1 MINRHHSDMYLSSVA
16 TFSKCEQ
23 YRFMLR
29 REWNQNQPQIGFLML
44 NPSTAD
50 EKVNDPTIERCQRRA
65 INMGYGSLCIV
76 NLFPLR
82 STDPKGLTERDPYGD
97 RTEADGYILMAA
109 EFSDVL
115 ICAWGNHKAARER
128 AKEVTELLYR
138 HGFARK
144 MHCLGTNHDGSPKH
158 PLYVPYSAPLVRW
171 PALAEAA

>member
-1 MINRHHSDMYLSSVA
+1 MINRQHSDLNQVSIA
-16 TFSKCEQ
+16 TFSDCKK
-23 YRFMLR
+23 YRYMLK
-29 REWNQNQPQIGFLML
+29 REWEITKPAMCFIML

-50 EKVNDPTIERCQRRA
+50 EKVNDQTIERCQRRA

-82 STDPKGLTERDPYGD
+82 STNPNGLIERDPYGD
-97 RTEADGYILMAA
+97 RAEADGYILMAA

-115 ICAWGNHKAARER
+115 ICAWGNHKAAMER

-158 PLYVPYSAPLVRW
+158 PLYVPYSAQIKQW
-171 PALAEAA
+171 PALEVAA